1 MEPKYKVGD
10 RVVIARRIPG
20 KKYNIRFFDS
30 MAKFSGTI
38 SAVEEVNTDGRF
50 NSYKLTTI
58 GYWWSEDML
67 EPFDP
72 DPHPKYSDFIPKKK
86 HYSFNFAI

>member
-10 RVVIARRIPG
+10 RVVIAHRIPG
-20 KKYNIRFFDS
+20 KKYSIDFLDS

-38 SAVEEVNTDGRF
+38 STVEAVNTNILF
-50 NSYKLTTI
+50 NCYKLTALD
-58 GYWWSEDML
+58 YWWSEDML

-72 DPHPKYSDFIPKKK
+72 DPNPKYSDFIPKKK
-86 HYSFNFAI
+86 HYSLNFRI